1 MKAIV
6 EFPPIISH
14 INQFR
19 CKRVRALPDVAERYA
34 NDPRW
39 MHQNQLQRMS
49 CLSILSKLAGM
60 ECQVI
65 MAWKTDKAIM
75 YGLIL
80 DEKVEAPDQMGVK
93 MFHDKCQFP
102 ADYFEVLDSGY
113 MEAR

>member
-19 CKRVRALPDVAERYA
+19 LKRVRALPDVAERYA

-39 MHQNQLQRMS
+39 MHQDQLQRMS
-49 CLSILSKLAGM
+49 CLSILSKMAGM

-65 MAWKTDKAIM
+65 MSWRTDTAIM
-75 YGLIL
+75 YGVVLG
-80 DEKVEAPDQMGVK
+80 EKVEAPGETGIMMV
-93 MFHDKCQFP
+93 HDKCQFP
-102 ADYFEVLDSGY
+102 ADYFEVLDSGF